1 MLSSKLPCE
10 LVRLISFVDY
20 DILVLTIAY
29 FYRDG
34 QDLFWVGCE
43 ALAEGRGLV
52 RLLQIVVQIV
62 IFHLLSRKV
71 TLVL

>member
-1 MLSSKLPCE
+1 MLSSELPCE

-20 DILVLTIAY
+20 DILVLAIAY
-29 FYRDG
+29 FYSDC

-52 RLLQIVVQIV
+52 RLL
-62 IFHLLSRKV
+62 
-71 TLVL
+71 